1 MSKPTDDVRTFNRRE
16 AQSGK
21 VSYGDPIVIRD
32 SSRSRIQF
40 VPFFVRRSDGT
51 ELALKVVTYRKNPP
65 PSDWVLIEEK
75 SLSLN
80 ESEGRQLLAA
90 LRDHL
95 AVAQSDQDG
104 RYILIRVNEGT
115 ANIGDNDP
123 ASVAAALAKVL
134 SQDEIVQHLA
144 ATELTDSLLNAF
156 RGAIRLKEMR
166 SAVAELRKL
175 LDSYETNEQLYQAW
189 CKQHSW
195 AFGNAYVMSDDV
207 RDISIGDSVD
217 LLLPSVISGYRDI
230 VELKRPDHE
239 VLLFDSAHRNF
250 FFSAFVSRAI
260 GQVHRYLD
268 NLQDVAANGLLDHPE
283 IVAYHPRA
291 IVVIGR
297 SQGWAREKLK
307 ALHGLNS
314 RLSGVAVMTYDQLLA
329 QGERLIEVLCPN
341 QPASDCAEEQAATGD
356 DEDLPF

>member
-1 MSKPTDDVRTFNRRE
+1 MDNVRTVNRRE
-16 AQSGK
+16 ALSGK

-40 VPFFVRRSDGT
+40 VPFFVPRSDGT
-51 ELALKVVTYRKNPP
+51 ELALKVVTYRKNSP
-65 PSDWVLIEEK
+65 PSDWVLVPEN

-123 ASVAAALAKVL
+123 ASVASALAKVL

-144 ATELTDSLLNAF
+144 ATELTDSLLSAF

-175 LDSYETNEQLYQAW
+175 LDSDEANEQLYQTW

-207 RDISIGDSVD
+207 RDIRLATPLI
-217 LLLPSVISGYRDI
+217 
-230 VELKRPDHE
+230 
-239 VLLFDSAHRNF
+239 
-250 FFSAFVSRAI
+250 FSCPLSSPATETS
-260 GQVHRYLD
+260 L
-268 NLQDVAANGLLDHPE
+268 NSNGLIARSCSTTAFTETSSFRHLYHAPLGRC
-283 IVAYHPRA
+283 IVTWTVSKMSP
-291 IVVIGR
+291 
-297 SQGWAREKLK
+297 Q
-307 ALHGLNS
+307 
-314 RLSGVAVMTYDQLLA
+314 MD
-329 QGERLIEVLCPN
+329 
-341 QPASDCAEEQAATGD
+341 
-356 DEDLPF
+356 F